1 MQKPA
6 PYTPIAAPRP
16 AAPPVYRP
24 QAAVSQGKLTAA
36 GAATRLAPGPTIAPA
51 PPVYRP
57 APTAVELQPRL
68 APPAVAVLQLKVNK
82 CLVCNHRHGSST
94 CATMVGGKP
103 CGCKS
108 HSGHW
113 KKGSKVNPGSGKH
126 GRKRAAAQAGKG

>member
-6 PYTPIAAPRP
+6 PYTPIAAPMP
-16 AAPPVYRP
+16 IAPPVYRP

-36 GAATRLAPGPTIAPA
+36 RTAPWPVPGPAIATA

-57 APTAVELQPRL
+57 AAAVASVQPRM
-68 APPAVAVLQLKVNK
+68 APPAVAVVQLKGNK

-94 CATMVGGKP
+94 CTTVVGGRA

-126 GRKRAAAQAGKG
+126 GRKRAAAQAGRG